1 MDRVNVMT
9 LKLLVLFFVLNPMK
23 SIVKDQIV
31 ELKYTL
37 REGGENGAVLEIMD
51 EQWPLKFYYGSG
63 QMLKAFESALDS
75 LLEGQSFSFTLK
87 PEEGYGSLD
96 TEQIKEISFCDIP
109 DSERFPNK
117 EYEIGDRLVF
127 NLGTS
132 EERLGTICEV
142 LEHSLLI
149 DFNHALAGKDLH
161 FSGQVLYI
169 REPRQD
175 EKIAQRYIEPN
186 GIRSDSRLRP
196 E

>member
-1 MDRVNVMT
+1 
-9 LKLLVLFFVLNPMK
+9 MK
-23 SIVKDQIV
+23 IIVKDQIV

-37 REGGENGAVLEIMD
+37 REGGENGAVLEVMD

-63 QMLKAFESALDS
+63 QMLKAFESALKG

-96 TEQIKEISFCDIP
+96 AQQINEISFSDMP
-109 DSERFPNK
+109 DSERFPDND
-117 EYEIGDRLVF
+117 YEIGDRLVF
-127 NLGTS
+127 NLGKS
-132 EERLGTICEV
+132 DERLGTISEV
-142 LEHSLLI
+142 LDHSLLI
-149 DFNHALAGKDLH
+149 DFNHALAGKGLH

-169 REPRQD
+169 RDPRQD
-175 EKIAQRYIEPN
+175 EKAAMRYIEPN

>member
-1 MDRVNVMT
+1 
-9 LKLLVLFFVLNPMK
+9 LALFFVSEFMK

-37 REGGENGAVLEIMD
+37 REGGENGAVLEVMD

-63 QMLKAFESALDS
+63 QMLKAFELALRG

-87 PEEGYGSLD
+87 AEEGYGLLD
-96 TEQIKEISFCDIP
+96 TQQIKEISFNDMP
-109 DSERFPNK
+109 DSERFPDND
-117 EYEIGDRLVF
+117 YAIGDRLVF
-127 NLGTS
+127 NLGKRD
-132 EERLGTICEV
+132 ERLGTISEV
-142 LEHSLLI
+142 LESSLLV

-161 FSGQVLYI
+161 FYGQVLYI
-169 REPRQD
+169 RDPRQD
-175 EKIAQRYIEPN
+175 EKVAVRYIEPN